1 MPSETLPT
9 TPVLTVHGN
18 FYELPRYSM
27 LTQPRERCRRLYTLL
42 GLTLVNLREEVR
54 FFRDTL
60 SCGASGDLFLC
71 DVLFA
76 YAPPEQPD
84 EIRRKDPALTN
95 PVRESHKAWRG
106 GPLPPLPSRPG
117 RHRVFDRAGHQ
128 SPGPRQK
135 LRPGLHRNGQDAGP
149 GCPIGASA

>member
-1 MPSETLPT
+1 MPVEHLQRSLPRPPKLELFLLDIRHVLLNAAHKHAVETLPT

-76 YAPPEQPD
+76 YAPPRTT
-84 EIRRKDPALTN
+84 RRDPTQ
-95 PVRESHKAWRG
+95 
-106 GPLPPLPSRPG
+106 RPG
-117 RHRVFDRAGHQ
+117 AHQPRA
-128 SPGPRQK
+128 
-135 LRPGLHRNGQDAGP
+135 
-149 GCPIGASA
+149 